1 MLVYNELVELLKAKE
16 QNERPSV
23 SLKLTMPDK
32 KSKLVYSTDKF
43 ISRKERPAGNN
54 RRGER
59 PFAPTAHQKVIVR
72 LDRKRRGGKSV
83 TVIEG
88 LQIPIKDME
97 TLLKELKAGLGTGGT
112 VKDTTLEI
120 QGDHCDALIA
130 ALTKLG
136 YRPKH
141 SGG

>member
-1 MLVYNELVELLKAKE
+1 VE
-16 QNERPSV
+16 
-23 SLKLTMPDK
+23 
-32 KSKLVYSTDKF
+32 SKGGLVYSTDKL
-43 ISRKERPAGNN
+43 ISRKERPVENS

-59 PFAPTAHQKVIVR
+59 PFAPTAHQKVIIR

-88 LQIPIKDME
+88 LQIPIKNRE
-97 TLLKELKAGLGTGGT
+97 ALLKKLKEGLGAGGT
-112 VKDTTLEI
+112 VKDTSFEI

-130 ALTKLG
+130 ALTKMG
-136 YRPKH
+136 YRPKR